1 MTETLGV
8 GLDIGTM
15 NLVSARKNEDE
26 TVSTA
31 RMRDAF
37 LDLPPEAKKML
48 KLSGVNY
55 IERGDT
61 ILIVGDP
68 AIDTANIFNREARR
82 PLAQGIISP
91 SESDSFE
98 VLALIIEQLLGEPQE
113 ENEVCFYSVP
123 AAPIDKPGTNITYHR
138 KIFERIIRELG
149 YKPMIGFDPSN
160 PSQESWGNEALAII
174 YSECAKDRF
183 SGIGISFG
191 SGMVNIAMAYQTIMA
206 MSFSL
211 ARGGDWIDQ
220 NAGNAVGA
228 TASRMCSVKEKG
240 VNLMAPEDRQQE
252 AIAFYYEA
260 LIDYALNSIVKEFA
274 RVQDTTTLP
283 NAIPIIVSG
292 GTSLADGF
300 LDLFKKVFEEK
311 RKSFPIEVSE
321 IRAAGDPMTSVAQG
335 LLVQALQEYL

>member
-1 MTETLGV
+1 
-8 GLDIGTM
+8 M
-15 NLVSARKNEDE
+15 NLVSARKNEDD

-37 LDLPPEAKKML
+37 LDLPPESKKML

-61 ILIVGDP
+61 LLIVGDP

-82 PLAQGIISP
+82 PLAQGVISP
-91 SESDSFE
+91 GETDAFE

-113 ENEVCFYSVP
+113 PNEVCFYSVP
-123 AAPIDKPGTNITYHR
+123 AAPIDKPGTNVTYHR
-138 KIFERIIRELG
+138 KIFEQIIAELG
-149 YKPMIGFDPSN
+149 YKPMVGFDPSD
-160 PSQESWGNEALAII
+160 PAQEQWGNEALAII
-174 YSECAKDRF
+174 YSECAREMF

-191 SGMVNIAMAYQTIMA
+191 SGMVNIALAYQTIMA

-220 NAGNAVGA
+220 NAGGAVGQ
-228 TASRMCSVKEKG
+228 TGSRMCAIKEKG
-240 VNLMAPEDRQQE
+240 VDLMAPDGRSEQ

-260 LIDYALNSIVKEFA
+260 LIDYSLNSIVKEFS
-274 RVQDTTTLP
+274 RVQDNVTLP
-283 NAIPIIVSG
+283 KPIPIIVSG
-292 GTSLADGF
+292 GTSLAPGF
-300 LDLFKKVFEEK
+300 LDLFKRVFEEK
-311 RKSFPIEVSE
+311 RKNFPIEVSE

-335 LLVQALQEYL
+335 LLVQAMQEYL